1 MNIPTA
7 NQKDPFAFF
16 DFILSNKHGISSLK
30 KEFVPSQE
38 DFEYYGNKLS
48 YNVSTEEKTLVT
60 FNNISGEEEIEVYKF
75 SDFLYQRSKEEYSKC
90 ISAIDIEILG
100 IQDKGRIEEYL
111 NVIFARLNYLRNS
124 IKIFS
129 DTFIKY
135 PELNKFP
142 CALESLLKEKYTHY
156 TTDESQHVGSGNK
169 AMHSIPPKIPVIK
182 INPGV
187 FKWAKGDSDKLNSA
201 LHEFLLSEGFINCSI
216 EQLSMAFSGNE
227 NSEPL
232 KIKWLDLAKNSH
244 TNKVTLLYL
253 FQLLSE
259 HRFIDTEFE
268 PKDLNNKLTHIFV
281 DKNGHAIRYINQSKS
296 NLRKP
301 VLKNDNK
308 TRSKR
313 LIDKFMLTFCTLLPK
328 ETSLSK

>member
-16 DFILSNKHGISSLK
+16 DFILSNKHGISNLK

-38 DFEYYGNKLS
+38 DLEYFGHKLS
-48 YNVSTEEKTLVT
+48 YNDSTEEKALVT

-75 SDFLYQRSKEEYSKC
+75 SNFLYQRSKEEYSKC
-90 ISAIDIEILG
+90 ISAIDFEILG

-124 IKIFS
+124 LKILS

-142 CALESLLKEKYTHY
+142 VALESLLKEKYASY
-156 TTDESQHVGSGNK
+156 INNESQFVGPSKK
-169 AMHSIPPKIPVIK
+169 AMEIIPPKIPVTK

-187 FKWAKGDSDKLNSA
+187 FKWAKGDADKLNSH
-201 LHEFLLSEGFINCSI
+201 LFEFLSGEGFIDCTI

-227 NSEPL
+227 NSQPL
-232 KIKWLDLAKNSH
+232 NIKWLDHTKSDSH
-244 TNKVTLLYL
+244 VNKVTLLYL
-253 FQLLSE
+253 FQQLSE
-259 HRFIDTEFE
+259 RGMVDTEFGT
-268 PKDLNNKLTHIFV
+268 KDMADKLTHIFV
-281 DKNGHAIRYINQSKS
+281 DMEGNAIKHINQSMS
-296 NLRKP
+296 SLRKSK
-301 VLKNDNK
+301 VKNGNK

-313 LIDKFMLTFCTLLPK
+313 LIDKFILTFCTIQ
-328 ETSLSK
+328 